1 MSKGAEETMPAKSPR
16 YWNPYFGGLMLGLVL
31 FAAFFVA
38 GHGLGS
44 SGGTARVVVALERSI
59 APRHVDRTPAIA
71 EFARGGAG
79 PLDHWIVWSIA
90 GVLVG
95 GLLSGLL
102 RRRVRLETFHG
113 PRISPRVRWI
123 AALLGGAIVG
133 YAARLARGCTSG
145 QGLSGGATLAVGS
158 WIFLFACFA
167 GAYGCAFFVRRLWT
181 PGRGEG

>member
-1 MSKGAEETMPAKSPR
+1 MPGENPR

-31 FAAFFVA
+31 FAAFFVT

-44 SGGTARVVVALERSI
+44 SGGTARLVAAAEQRV
-59 APRHVDRTPAIA
+59 APRHVARTPAVA
-71 EFARGGAG
+71 EFMRGAGG
-79 PLDHWIVWSIA
+79 PLDHWIVWSIG
-90 GVLVG
+90 GVLLG
-95 GLLSGLL
+95 GLTSGLL

-113 PRISPRVRWI
+113 PRITARVRWI
-123 AALLGGAIVG
+123 AALVGGALVG

-181 PGRGEG
+181 PGREEG